1 MATIE
6 TKARRGHYLA
16 QLDGGDPSMGLHRE
30 FSNGVKV
37 SSRRVYKHTVG
48 PGFYELQSIRP
59 ATERKRCGECGRLD
73 DGKDREYFAVTA
85 AGEEVDLTRYAGQM
99 DRISA
104 LPPLGECDCAPGK
117 RVKGVFYFC
126 ELHTPSADVK
136 EDAPDEAP
144 F

>member
-16 QLDGGDPSMGLHRE
+16 QLDGADPSMGLHRE

-37 SSRRVYKHTVG
+37 NSRRVYKHTIG
-48 PGFYELQSIRP
+48 PGFYEKQTIRP
-59 ATERKRCGECGRLD
+59 ATERTKCGECGRLD
-73 DGKDREYFAVTA
+73 DGKDREYFAVTNA
-85 AGEEVDLTRYAGQM
+85 DEIRDLTPYAGQM

-104 LPPLGECDCAPGK
+104 LPPLGECECAPGK
-117 RVKGVFYFC
+117 KMAGVFWFC
-126 ELHTPSADVK
+126 EKHQPTADVK
-136 EDAPDEAP
+136 ADAPEEAP

>member
-16 QLDGGDPSMGLHRE
+16 ELDGADPSMGLHRE

-37 SSRRVYKHTVG
+37 KSRRVYKHTIG
-48 PGFYELQSIRP
+48 PGFYELQTIRP

-73 DGKDREYFAVTA
+73 DGKDREYFAVTNA
-85 AGEEVDLTRYAGQM
+85 DEIRDLTAYAGEM

-104 LPPLGECDCAPGK
+104 LPPLGECDCKIGEFE
-117 RVKGVFYFC
+117 GFDFC
-126 ELHTPSADVK
+126 EKHTPTADVK
-136 EDAPDEAP
+136 EDSPDEVP